1 MHRTLA
7 VVALATTL
15 GCGGQAPS
23 GPADVPSTAPE
34 PAGVPAPDGYLWRL
48 LTGAAP
54 FAAILPGR
62 VSCQWFVNA
71 AHERWTYDG
80 ETSRLLAPLLLPGP
94 LRLR

>member
-34 PAGVPAPDGYLWRL
+34 PAGVPAPDGYLC
-48 LTGAAP
+48 G
-54 FAAILPGR
+54 F
-62 VSCQWFVNA
+62 
-71 AHERWTYDG
+71 
-80 ETSRLLAPLLLPGP
+80 
-94 LRLR
+94 